1 MFARLK
7 YQLEL
12 FWLSLSF
19 FSRIPVPRSTPYSE
33 VRMNQSSRYF
43 SAVGLCIGALCLVI
57 FWLMARV
64 VPEDIAVFCM
74 MCFSLMLT
82 GAFHEDGLA
91 DMADGIG
98 GGMTVEK
105 RLNIMK
111 DSRIGTYGTA
121 SLMMALLGKYLLLT
135 HLAASAVFVP
145 VVLLGHSLSRVL
157 AGSVIFDTP
166 YVTDLNQSKSKPLAS
181 EQATKEL
188 VILSV
193 IGLIPVIFL
202 PFGLSVILIVLC
214 LGLRSLFR
222 RWLISRLGGFTGD
235 TLGGIQQC
243 FELFIYLFFLAC
255 IHLGLNVQ
263 GG

>member
-1 MFARLK
+1 MLARFK

-33 VRMNQSSRYF
+33 ERMNQSSRYF
-43 SAVGLCIGALCLVI
+43 SAVGLCIGVLCLIV
-57 FWLMARV
+57 FRLMNAV
-64 VPEDIAVFCM
+64 VPADIAVFCM

-105 RLNIMK
+105 RLTIMK
-111 DSRIGTYGTA
+111 DSRIGTYGTV
-121 SLMMALLGKYLLLT
+121 SLVMILLGKYLLLT
-135 HLAASAVFVP
+135 HLAVSSLFVP
-145 VVLLGHSLSRVL
+145 VLLLGHSLSRAL

-166 YVTDLNQSKSKPLAS
+166 YVTDLDHSKSKPLAS
-181 EQATKEL
+181 KQAVKEL
-188 VILSV
+188 IILSV

-202 PFGLSVILIVLC
+202 PFGLCLILIMLC
-214 LGLRSLFR
+214 LGIRSLFR
-222 RWLISRLGGFTGD
+222 RWLICRLGGFTGD
-235 TLGGIQQC
+235 TLGGLQQC

-255 IHLGLNVQ
+255 IQLGLLVY